1 MTIAFSIDEARRYRE
16 LRPLLVIELVLLWL
30 VIPPLLILAAGQ
42 GYRAGV
48 LEDEGLFGRCSVESV
63 STMDAIEALFTRNV
77 DGCEVPDSANTWR
90 GFFGIGLAIAFI
102 ANVYL
107 TVTLLMFGPVSVT
120 AEDVGQ
126 AILQTIGMIVVLCIA
141 ALVLFIY
148 AIVIAFAFM
157 CGITILAAISST
169 GD

>member
-1 MTIAFSIDEARRYRE
+1 
-16 LRPLLVIELVLLWL
+16 
-30 VIPPLLILAAGQ
+30 
-42 GYRAGV
+42 
-48 LEDEGLFGRCSVESV
+48 
-63 STMDAIEALFTRNV
+63 
-77 DGCEVPDSANTWR
+77 
-90 GFFGIGLAIAFI
+90 
-102 ANVYL
+102 
-107 TVTLLMFGPVSVT
+107 MFGPVSVT